1 MSAMRNSTK
10 MTEMTADTTDEGDE
24 VEVVEVTTS
33 LSPRLQSGTYTIT
46 VKHHSLS
53 VKGSDSGKPRW
64 SIQFLKRQKQLHK
77 NLHCI
82 PGRREQYYWVR
93 YWFWVILGYFRT
105 IAIDIGIVK
114 GFSKYWY
121 WYWVLL
127 RAFQSIGIGIGY
139 C

>member
-53 VKGSDSGKPRW
+53 VRGSESGRPPLAYPIFETTKTSTQEFTLLSRGLSKGLD
-64 SIQFLKRQKQLHK
+64 
-77 NLHCI
+77 
-82 PGRREQYYWVR
+82 Y
-93 YWFWVILGYFRT
+93 
-105 IAIDIGIVK
+105 
-114 GFSKYWY
+114 
-121 WYWVLL
+121 L
-127 RAFQSIGIGIGY
+127 RNI
-139 C
+139 